1 MKTSVWSRPAMR
13 TSAGIA
19 AAAFGLLMCSVS
31 QAQQPPATSPAPLV
45 SVGQPVTEASAL
57 AAFRRGNLE
66 LIASKYDLEASRAD
80 VIAAGVL
87 PNPIV
92 GLNGAFLLHGLPQGG
107 EQSYTIT
114 VDQVLPVAG
123 QVGLRRKTANEL
135 ASAAEKE
142 FAASA
147 WSLASDVRESFLDVQ
162 VAQARYNL
170 LNAGLD
176 DLGRV
181 EGILTQRAAA
191 GANPEYD
198 RLRVSVER
206 NNLMGRV
213 AAASGD
219 LGAARTALAQAIGPR
234 INPSTL
240 AVEPEIPESPDPP
253 RDLERVVRLALS
265 QRPEIAAA
273 TLRTSAA
280 NLRVSQVRR
289 EYVPS
294 PDLQVGYN
302 MWRSPP
308 GSPGVEKGGALIVGV
323 GIPIPLF
330 DRGQGRIGRA
340 AAEEQA
346 QRVRAT
352 AVELGIRRET
362 MRAAQTMASR
372 VESWRRYRDT
382 TAGQVERMRGIAE
395 VAYREGHSGIIEL
408 LDAYRAYLESRE
420 RALDLK
426 AEAWRTS
433 LVLERAIGPR

>member
-181 EGILTQRAAA
+181 
-191 GANPEYD
+191 
-198 RLRVSVER
+198 V
-206 NNLMGRV
+206 
-213 AAASGD
+213 
-219 LGAARTALAQAIGPR
+219 
-234 INPSTL
+234 
-240 AVEPEIPESPDPP
+240 
-253 RDLERVVRLALS
+253 
-265 QRPEIAAA
+265 
-273 TLRTSAA
+273 
-280 NLRVSQVRR
+280 
-289 EYVPS
+289 
-294 PDLQVGYN
+294 
-302 MWRSPP
+302 
-308 GSPGVEKGGALIVGV
+308 
-323 GIPIPLF
+323 
-330 DRGQGRIGRA
+330 
-340 AAEEQA
+340 
-346 QRVRAT
+346 
-352 AVELGIRRET
+352 
-362 MRAAQTMASR
+362 
-372 VESWRRYRDT
+372 DT
-382 TAGQVERMRGIAE
+382 DG
-395 VAYREGHSGIIEL
+395 
-408 LDAYRAYLESRE
+408 
-420 RALDLK
+420 
-426 AEAWRTS
+426 
-433 LVLERAIGPR
+433 LV